1 MKVWKR
7 LGTIAAAMLV
17 VMAAM
22 AGTAL
27 AAEPEAPAILVQLNG
42 KMLAFSDAAP
52 EASGERTFVPLRA
65 VMEAMDAQVDYDR
78 ATDTV
83 TIHRGGVD
91 LSMVPGENRAT
102 VTEEGE
108 SRVLEMDVSPYVKND
123 RTYVPVRFVAES
135 FGCAVGWD
143 QRAKT
148 VIIVDV
154 DALLGDS
161 TFTLMDSFSA
171 YCSKQDRADNMTLSG
186 TMDLEAKDKTGAYL
200 TKPLSAQGSIDGVVG
215 DKGVQ
220 LAWKLK
226 LSGLSEL
233 LTETASPVEQALMQQ
248 MMEALSDLKGDV
260 RLDLEK
266 NVVYWSLPA
275 ELTGVS
281 RDVWYSLD
289 FSAYQAE
296 LLGALDMTKLTQ
308 LEDAG
313 IREVLSAIFQNMP
326 LNDSETSYAA
336 LAEIMDIYKAL
347 LSDQAFTQKGNTYV
361 AQMRQEDMMD
371 MTVTLTKRGND
382 IDRKS
387 VV

>member
-27 AAEPEAPAILVQLNG
+27 AAEPEAPTISVQLNG

-83 TIHRGGVD
+83 TIRRGGVD

-161 TFTLMDSFSA
+161 AFTLMDSFSA
-171 YCSKQDRADNMTLSG
+171 YCNKQDGADNMTLSG

-289 FSAYQAE
+289 
-296 LLGALDMTKLTQ
+296 
-308 LEDAG
+308 
-313 IREVLSAIFQNMP
+313 LSLIH
-326 LNDSETSYAA
+326 
-336 LAEIMDIYKAL
+336 I
-347 LSDQAFTQKGNTYV
+347 
-361 AQMRQEDMMD
+361 
-371 MTVTLTKRGND
+371 
-382 IDRKS
+382 
-387 VV
+387 